1 MLAKPNAKDIMS
13 KVGTRYEVAVAVAKR
28 ARQISEERIEEGDPD
43 ISDPVDVAAKEIDSE
58 KVKIVKRD
66 RNEEQETL
74 KAETI
79 CEDIVKEDIVE

>member
-58 KVKIVKRD
+58 KVRIIKKD
-66 RNEEQETL
+66 EEQETL
-74 KAETI
+74 ITEAI
-79 CEDIVKEDIVE
+79 CEDVVKEDIVE

>member
-28 ARQISEERIEEGDPD
+28 ARQISEERIEEGNPD

-58 KVKIVKRD
+58 KVKIIKRD
-66 RNEEQETL
+66 QEQETL
-74 KAETI
+74 ITETI
-79 CEDIVKEDIVE
+79 CDDVVKEDIVE